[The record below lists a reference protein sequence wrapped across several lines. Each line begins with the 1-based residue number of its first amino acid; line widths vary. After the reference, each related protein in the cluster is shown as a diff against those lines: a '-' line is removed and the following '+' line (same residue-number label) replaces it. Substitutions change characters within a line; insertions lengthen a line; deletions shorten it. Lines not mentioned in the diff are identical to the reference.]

1 MAYERKDSFYG
12 RAKSAGYRSRAAFKL
27 QELARRYRLLR
38 KGSRVVDLGAWPGG
52 WLQVAAERVGPGGR
66 VVGVDLHRVD
76 PLPQSWVSCIEGDAA
91 DPAVADEILRRAG
104 GPVDAVLSDMSPK
117 LTGVRAR
124 DEARAA
130 ELAEAT
136 LELARRVLAGG
147 GHLVMKTFMS
157 AETSALLAELRRHFR
172 TVKLSRPEASRKG
185 SAETYVVALG
195 FRG

>member
-1 MAYERKDSFYG
+1 MAYDRKDSYYN

-52 WLQVAAERVGPGGR
+52 WLQMSADLVGPGGR
-66 VVGVDLHRVD
+66 VVGVDLQPID

-91 DPAVADEILRRAG
+91 DPAVCDEILRRTG
-104 GPVDAVLSDMSPK
+104 GAVDVVLSDMAPK

-124 DEARAA
+124 DEVRAA

-136 LELARRVLAGG
+136 LGLARRVLGAG

-157 AETSALLAELRRHFR
+157 AETNALLTELRRHFR

-185 SAETYVVALG
+185 SAETYVVALD
-195 FRG
+195 FRS

>member
-1 MAYERKDSFYG
+1 MAYDRKDSYYS

-52 WLQVAAERVGPGGR
+52 WLQMAAELVGPGGR
-66 VVGVDLHRVD
+66 VVGVDLQPVD
-76 PLPQSWVSCIEGDAA
+76 PLPQPWVSCIEGDAA
-91 DPAVADEILRRAG
+91 DPAVCEEILRRAG
-104 GPVDAVLSDMSPK
+104 GAVDVVLSDMAPK

-130 ELAEAT
+130 ELAAAT
-136 LELARRVLAGG
+136 LGLARRVLGAG

-157 AETSALLAELRRHFR
+157 AETNALLVELRRHFR

-185 SAETYVVALG
+185 SAETYVVALE
-195 FRG
+195 FRS